1 MMYNIININYIN
13 THIFPSIFILS
24 HTVEF
29 VKSFFEIHSIIL
41 ILSARLCRAHQNSE
55 RKGPCMPNYLT
66 VFQSGMLSKA
76 HEKYIAR
83 ELLLLNDVTR
93 EYGITLSKKDC
104 NEIAECR
111 SELLKDTE
119 RIEVGAGAVTKI
131 IELFCES
138 GYINQQN
145 FKDTVEGLL
154 ECFYTIKTETDDKV
168 SDEVALRFLK
178 YLFEVEAGG
187 DVAKL
192 YDSEA
197 FDLFVERGRF
207 NLPATQEDDE

>member
-1 MMYNIININYIN
+1 
-13 THIFPSIFILS
+13 
-24 HTVEF
+24 
-29 VKSFFEIHSIIL
+29 
-41 ILSARLCRAHQNSE
+41 
-55 RKGPCMPNYLT
+55 MPNYLT

-83 ELLLLNDVTR
+83 ELLRLNDVTR
-93 EYGITLSKKDC
+93 EHGITLSKKDC
-104 NEIAECR
+104 AEIAECR
-111 SELLKDTE
+111 SELLRDTE

-131 IELFCES
+131 IETFCES

-168 SDEVALRFLK
+168 SDEDALRFLK
-178 YLFEVEAGG
+178 YLFEYEAGG
-187 DVAKL
+187 DVARL

-197 FDLFVERGRF
+197 FDLFVERGKF
-207 NLPATQEDDE
+207 TFPKSYEDDE

>member
-1 MMYNIININYIN
+1 
-13 THIFPSIFILS
+13 
-24 HTVEF
+24 
-29 VKSFFEIHSIIL
+29 
-41 ILSARLCRAHQNSE
+41 
-55 RKGPCMPNYLT
+55 MPNYLT
-66 VFQSGMLSKA
+66 VFQNGMLTQA
-76 HEKYIAR
+76 HNKYIAS
-83 ELLLLNDVTR
+83 ELILLNDVTR
-93 EYGITLSKKDC
+93 EHGIVLSGRDC
-104 NEIAECR
+104 AEIAECR

-119 RIEVGAGAVTKI
+119 RIEIGAGAVTKI
-131 IELFCES
+131 IETFCES

-168 SDEVALRFLK
+168 SDEDALKFLK

-197 FDLFVERGRF
+197 FDLFIERGKF
-207 NLPATQEDDE
+207 SIPKAYEEENDLG

>member
-1 MMYNIININYIN
+1 
-13 THIFPSIFILS
+13 
-24 HTVEF
+24 
-29 VKSFFEIHSIIL
+29 
-41 ILSARLCRAHQNSE
+41 
-55 RKGPCMPNYLT
+55 MPNYLT
-66 VFQSGMLSKA
+66 VFQSGMLAEA
-76 HEKYIAR
+76 HNKYIAN
-83 ELLLLNDVTR
+83 ELMQFNDVTR

-104 NEIAECR
+104 REIAECR

-131 IELFCES
+131 IESFCDS
-138 GYINQQN
+138 WYINQQN

-154 ECFYTIKTETDDKV
+154 ECFYTIKTETEDKV
-168 SDEVALRFLK
+168 NDEDALKFLK

-197 FDLFVERGRF
+197 FDIFITNGRF
-207 NLPATQEDDE
+207 NIPKQNDDNN